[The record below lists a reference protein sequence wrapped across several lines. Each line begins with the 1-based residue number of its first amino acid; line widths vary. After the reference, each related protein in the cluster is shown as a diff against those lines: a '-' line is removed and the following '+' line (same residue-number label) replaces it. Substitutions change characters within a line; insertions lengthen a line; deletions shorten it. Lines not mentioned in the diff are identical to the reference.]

1 VRFPSVLQPPP
12 VMHAPSLPGYS
23 RRQFL
28 KTGAAVSL
36 LPLLGSVTPVFAAGS
51 DRLRIG
57 LVGCGWRG
65 IDAVRNCVAADPSV
79 QLVALGDAF
88 ADRVDV
94 AFKEFSGGGSDEKRP
109 PLAKEQFAVTRER
122 CFTGFD
128 AYKQVI
134 ASGIDLVL
142 LVTPPHFRPQHL
154 RAAVEA
160 GVHVFMEKPVAV
172 DPVGARLVMQLA
184 DIAAQKKLA
193 IVAGTQRRHSADY
206 LETMARIRDG
216 AIGELVGGQAYW
228 LQGALWHRGRQPEW
242 SEMEYQMRNWL
253 YFTWLSGD
261 HIVEQHMHNLDIMNW
276 AFGGPPVK
284 ALGMGGRQSRTD
296 PKYGDAWD
304 HFSVEFEYANGARVQ
319 SLCRQVEGT
328 ATRVS
333 ERLVGTKGTAM
344 PSGRIWSGQAW
355 KFEGQMVNPYDQ
367 EHINLVRS
375 IRAGT
380 PLNEGRQVAESTL
393 TAILGRMSAYTGREV
408 SYAWLL
414 EASKLELKPSAYAWG
429 DAPAVN
435 IPVPGLT
442 PLI

>member
-1 VRFPSVLQPPP
+1 
-12 VMHAPSLPGYS
+12 MKSLPLAGFS

-28 KTGAAVSL
+28 KTGAAASL
-36 LPLLGSVTPVFAAGS
+36 LPLLGSITPAFAAGS
-51 DRLRIG
+51 DRVRIG
-57 LVGCGWRG
+57 LVGCGGRG
-65 IDAVRNCVAADPSV
+65 IGAVRNCLAADPSV
-79 QLVALGDAF
+79 QLVAIGDAF
-88 ADRVDV
+88 ADRVD
-94 AFKEFSGGGSDEKRP
+94 AAMTEFTQGGGNETRP
-109 PLAKEQFAVTRER
+109 PLPADQFAVSRER

-134 ASGIDLVL
+134 NSGIDLVL

-154 RAAVEA
+154 QAAIET

-206 LETMARIRDG
+206 LETMARIKDG
-216 AIGELVGGQAYW
+216 AIGELTGGSCYW
-228 LQGALWHRGRQPEW
+228 MQGALWHRGRQPEW

-261 HIVEQHMHNLDIMNW
+261 HIVEQHMHNLDVMNW

-284 ALGMGGRQSRTD
+284 AYGMGGRQSRTD

-304 HFSVEFEYANGARVQ
+304 HFSVEYEYANGARVQ
-319 SLCRQVEGT
+319 SLCRQVDGT
-328 ATRVS
+328 STRVT
-333 ERLVGTKGTAM
+333 ERLVGTKGTAK
-344 PSGRIWSGQAW
+344 PSGAIMGEQPW
-355 KFEGQMVNPYDQ
+355 KFERPFTNPYDQ
-367 EHINLVRS
+367 EHINLIRS

-393 TAILGRMSAYTGREV
+393 TAILGRISAYTGREV

-414 EASKLELKPSAYAWG
+414 EASKLHLAPSAYAWG
-429 DAPAVN
+429 DAPKVE
-435 IPVPGLT
+435 IPVPGVT

>member
-1 VRFPSVLQPPP
+1 
-12 VMHAPSLPGYS
+12 MTTPSLPGYS

-36 LPLLGSVTPVFAAGS
+36 LPLLGSVSPVFAAGS

-57 LVGCGWRG
+57 LVGCGGRG
-65 IDAVRNCVAADPSV
+65 LGAVRNCLAADPSV

-88 ADRVDV
+88 ADRID
-94 AFKEFSGGGSDEKRP
+94 AALTEFTKGGGDEKNPRP
-109 PLAKEQFAVTRER
+109 PLPADQFAVTRER

-128 AYKQVI
+128 AYKQVVN
-134 ASGIDLVL
+134 SGIDLVL
-142 LVTPPHFRPQHL
+142 LVTPPQFRPLHL

-184 DIAAQKKLA
+184 DLAAQKKLA
-193 IVAGTQRRHSADY
+193 VVAGTQRRHSADY
-206 LETMARIRDG
+206 LETMARIKDG
-216 AIGELVGGQAYW
+216 AIGELTGGSCYW
-228 LQGALWHRGRQPEW
+228 MQGGLWHRGRQPEW
-242 SEMEYQMRNWL
+242 TEMEYQMRNWL

-261 HIVEQHMHNLDIMNW
+261 HIVEQHMHNLDVMNW

-284 ALGMGGRQSRTD
+284 AYGMGGRQSRTD

-304 HFSVEFEYANGARVQ
+304 HFSVEYEYANGARVQ
-319 SLCRQVEGT
+319 SLCRQVDGT
-328 ATRVS
+328 STRVT
-333 ERLVGTKGTAM
+333 ERLVGTKGAAK
-344 PSGRIWSGQAW
+344 PSGAITGEQSW
-355 KFEGQMVNPYDQ
+355 KFERPFTNPYDQ
-367 EHINLVRS
+367 EHIDLIRS

-414 EASKLELKPSAYAWG
+414 EASKLDLTPPAFAWG
-429 DAPAVN
+429 DAPAVE
-435 IPVPGLT
+435 IPVPGVT
-442 PLI
+442 PLV

>member
-1 VRFPSVLQPPP
+1 
-12 VMHAPSLPGYS
+12 M
-23 RRQFL
+23 
-28 KTGAAVSL
+28 
-36 LPLLGSVTPVFAAGS
+36 FAAGS

-65 IDAVRNCVAADPSV
+65 IEAVRNCVAADPSV

-94 AFKEFSGGGSDEKRP
+94 AFKEFSEGGADENRP
-109 PLAKEQFAVTRER
+109 PLSKEQFAVTRER

-154 RAAVEA
+154 QAAVDA

-184 DIAAQKKLA
+184 DIATQKKLA

-284 ALGMGGRQSRTD
+284 AVGMGGRQSRTE

-304 HFSVEFEYANGARVQ
+304 HFSVEYEYANGARVQ

-333 ERLVGTKGTAM
+333 ERLVGTKGTAA
-344 PSGRIWSGQAW
+344 PSGTIWGAQPW
-355 KFEGQMVNPYDQ
+355 KFAGQMVNPYDQ
-367 EHINLVRS
+367 EHIDLVRS

>member
-1 VRFPSVLQPPP
+1 
-12 VMHAPSLPGYS
+12 
-23 RRQFL
+23 
-28 KTGAAVSL
+28 
-36 LPLLGSVTPVFAAGS
+36 
-51 DRLRIG
+51 
-57 LVGCGWRG
+57 
-65 IDAVRNCVAADPSV
+65 
-79 QLVALGDAF
+79 
-88 ADRVDV
+88 
-94 AFKEFSGGGSDEKRP
+94 
-109 PLAKEQFAVTRER
+109 
-122 CFTGFD
+122 
-128 AYKQVI
+128 
-134 ASGIDLVL
+134 
-142 LVTPPHFRPQHL
+142 
-154 RAAVEA
+154 
-160 GVHVFMEKPVAV
+160 
-172 DPVGARLVMQLA
+172 MQLA

-216 AIGELVGGQAYW
+216 AIGDLVGGQAYW

-242 SEMEYQMRNWL
+242 TEMEYQMRNWL

-344 PSGRIWSGQAW
+344 PSGRIWSAQPW

-367 EHINLVRS
+367 EHIDLVRS

-429 DAPAVN
+429 DAPAVS

>member
-1 VRFPSVLQPPP
+1 MNAS
-12 VMHAPSLPGYS
+12 SLPGYS

-28 KTGAAVSL
+28 KTGAAASI
-36 LPLLGSVTPVFAAGS
+36 LPLLGSLQPVFAAGS
-51 DRLRIG
+51 DRIRIG
-57 LVGCGWRG
+57 LVGCGGRG
-65 IDAVRNCVAADPSV
+65 IGAVRNCLAADPSV

-88 ADRVDV
+88 ADRVDAAMKV
-94 AFKEFSGGGSDEKRP
+94 FTEGTEDEKRP
-109 PLAKEQFAVTRER
+109 PLPKEQFAVTRER
-122 CFTGFD
+122 CFVGFD

-134 ASGIDLVL
+134 NSGIDLVL

-154 RAAVEA
+154 QAAVEA
-160 GVHVFMEKPVAV
+160 GLHVFMEKPVAV
-172 DPVGARLVMQLA
+172 DAVGARLVMQLA

-216 AIGELVGGQAYW
+216 AIGELTGGQAYW
-228 LQGALWHRGRQPEW
+228 LQGALWHRGRQPGW

-304 HFSVEFEYANGARVQ
+304 HFSVEYEYANGARVQ

-333 ERLVGTKGTAM
+333 ERLVGTKGSAD
-344 PSGRIWSGQAW
+344 PSGTIRGEQPW
-355 KFEGQMVNPYDQ
+355 KFEAQMVSPYNQ
-367 EHINLVRS
+367 EHIDLIRS

-435 IPVPGLT
+435 IPIPGLT
-442 PLI
+442 TLV

>member
-1 VRFPSVLQPPP
+1 MNASPF
-12 VMHAPSLPGYS
+12 PGYS

-28 KTGAAVSL
+28 KTGAAASL
-36 LPLLGSVTPVFAAGS
+36 LPLLGSLQPVFAAGS

-57 LVGCGWRG
+57 LVGCGGRG
-65 IDAVRNCVAADPSV
+65 IGAVRNCLAADPSV

-88 ADRVDV
+88 ADRVDAALKV
-94 AFKEFSGGGSDEKRP
+94 FTEGTPDEKRP
-109 PLAKEQFAVTRER
+109 PLPKEQFAVTRER
-122 CFTGFD
+122 CFSGFD

-134 ASGIDLVL
+134 NSGIDLVL
-142 LVTPPHFRPQHL
+142 LVTPPHFRPLHL
-154 RAAVEA
+154 QAAVEA

-184 DIAAQKKLA
+184 DLAAAKKLA

-216 AIGELVGGQAYW
+216 AIGELTGGSCYW
-228 LQGALWHRGRQPEW
+228 MQEGLWHRGRQPEW
-242 SEMEYQMRNWL
+242 TEMEYQMRNWL

-261 HIVEQHMHNLDIMNW
+261 HIVEQHMHNIDVMNW

-284 ALGMGGRQSRTD
+284 AFGMGGRQSRTD
-296 PKYGDAWD
+296 PQYGDAWD
-304 HFSVEFEYANGARVQ
+304 HFSVEYEYANGVRVQ
-319 SLCRQVEGT
+319 SLCRQVPG
-328 ATRVS
+328 ASTRVS
-333 ERLVGTKGTAM
+333 ERLVGTKGSAD
-344 PSGRIWSGQAW
+344 PSGTIRGAQPW
-355 KFEGQMVNPYDQ
+355 KFEAQMVSPYDQ
-367 EHINLVRS
+367 EHIDLVRS

-393 TAILGRMSAYTGREV
+393 TAILGRISAYTGREV

-429 DAPAVN
+429 DAPRVE
-435 IPVPGLT
+435 IPIPGRT
-442 PLI
+442 PLV

>member
-1 VRFPSVLQPPP
+1 MNAS
-12 VMHAPSLPGYS
+12 PSLPGYS

-28 KTGAAVSL
+28 KTGAAASL
-36 LPLLGSVTPVFAAGS
+36 IPLLGSVTPVFAAGS

-94 AFKEFSGGGSDEKRP
+94 AFKEFSEGGADEKRP
-109 PLAKEQFAVTRER
+109 PLSKEQFAVTRER
-122 CFTGFD
+122 CFSGFD

-154 RAAVEA
+154 QAAVEA

-216 AIGELVGGQAYW
+216 AIGDLVGGQAYW

-242 SEMEYQMRNWL
+242 TEMEYQMRNWL

-344 PSGRIWSGQAW
+344 PSGRIWSAQPW

-367 EHINLVRS
+367 EHIDLVRS